1 MDHCPKRELPE
12 ELAEVRDTLVKCL
25 EVLDRYDEHHAAMHV
40 CAGYERLIGAPSTME
55 QWYSMT
61 GRGPDG
67 EYLEDGD
74 QH

>member
-1 MDHCPKRELPE
+1 MDHHPKRELPA
-12 ELAEVRDTLVKCL
+12 ELAEVRDTLVRCL
-25 EVLDRYDEHHAAMHV
+25 EVLDRYDEQNAALHV

-55 QWYSMT
+55 QWYMMT

-67 EYLEDGD
+67 EFLEVDD